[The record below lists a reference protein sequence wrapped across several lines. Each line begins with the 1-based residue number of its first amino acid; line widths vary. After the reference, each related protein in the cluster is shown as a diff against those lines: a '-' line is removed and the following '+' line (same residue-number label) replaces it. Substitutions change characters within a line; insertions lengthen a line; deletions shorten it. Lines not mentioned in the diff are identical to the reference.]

1 MLFVCLS
8 HFAANYLALPT
19 SASISPAVRA
29 SGQIATVVA
38 MTASPSFVTVS
49 GIVIGYLGRL
59 APTAMPEL
67 RRKLI
72 DRGLFLLLIG
82 HVIQVPAYAQ
92 SDSWSQAM
100 RISFITD
107 VIAVAIIIGPTL
119 LMRTSS
125 RARLHAGVMVMMVSW
140 VAAAVR
146 SPTGVFA
153 GEAWRYLFGRT
164 SAPTFTGFP
173 LIPWLGVYLLAT
185 VLGERLAKR
194 ARTPDAGRDESLL
207 LHLGAGAMAFGLT
220 ITIVRHALRAYAPTL
235 VTAHNEIMNF
245 FAVNQKFPPGP
256 VYLLLFGGAGLIL
269 IAKSFSFARSEAW
282 RFIVRPV
289 SAIGRAS
296 FFVFLLQGYVYY
308 LVLPA
313 IDLPFPQLWP
323 LYYLTTILLFVAA
336 ADVWNSFDA
345 NRYLSVGMRRTIPI
359 IRAFRSR
366 VRTALV
372 VR

>member
-29 SGQIATVVA
+29 SGQIATIVA

-92 SDSWSQAM
+92 SDSWSQTM
-100 RISFITD
+100 RVSFITD
-107 VIAVAIIIGPTL
+107 VIAVAIIVGPTL

-146 SPTGVFA
+146 SPTGIFS

-164 SAPTFTGFP
+164 STSTFTGFP

-185 VLGERLAKR
+185 VLGERLAKH

-207 LHLGAGAMAFGLT
+207 LRLGAGAMAFGLT
-220 ITIVRHALRAYAPTL
+220 ITIVRHALRAYAPPTL

-245 FAVNQKFPPGP
+245 LAVNQEFPPGP

-269 IAKSFSFARSEAW
+269 IAKSFSCARSEAW

-313 IDLPFPQLWP
+313 IDLPF
-323 LYYLTTILLFVAA
+323 
-336 ADVWNSFDA
+336 
-345 NRYLSVGMRRTIPI
+345 
-359 IRAFRSR
+359 
-366 VRTALV
+366 
-372 VR
+372 